1 MVWLMG
7 RRRICEEDRV
17 ATAVRLPVSVHRQ
30 LRDAALSRD
39 VSANLLVTRAIT
51 DYLERLPSL
60 DEQLTALETDSDRLS
75 P

>member
-1 MVWLMG
+1 MVWIMG
-7 RRRICEEDRV
+7 RRRTCEEDRV

-30 LRDAALSRD
+30 LHDAALSRD

-60 DEQLTALETDSDRLS
+60 DEQLSPLATDSDRLT